1 MPRKVDLG
9 ITRLAVV
16 PSATG
21 IENYLAPALAE
32 LNAVGTRDVT
42 CMMVSTYEVRMDGSD
57 TTNERA
63 VCETS
68 NVSTPTIAN
77 YIGRMELFR
86 DWDETDPMNPDW
98 SNDDVLEWLDY
109 LSTLWFVRRNGFAYD
124 VPWADGQKVEVYK
137 FISDNVQ
144 TSGGTG
150 SGFLKATVPLL
161 PQGVATNRA
170 VIGGEGS

>member
-9 ITRLAVV
+9 ITRLLWV
-16 PSATG
+16 PGATAIADYTAPTTTELATG
-21 IENYLAPALAE
+21 
-32 LNAVGTRDVT
+32 RDVT

-63 VCETS
+63 VCETN
-68 NVSTPTIAN
+68 NVVTPTIGN
-77 YIGRMELFR
+77 YMGRMELFR

-98 SNDDVLEWLDY
+98 STSDVLEWLDY
-109 LSTLWFVRRNGFAYD
+109 LDTGWFVRRNGFPYD
-124 VPWADGQKVEVYK
+124 TAWADGQKIEVYK
-137 FISDNVQ
+137 FIADNVQ

-161 PQGVATNRA
+161 AQGVATTRA